1 MGKLAVNNFQSLSA
15 ELVRT
20 KESQGK
26 TVELARLKRELS
38 FEIIRHNKK
47 MKEARVSVWSSD
59 INEEP
64 DESKW

>member
-1 MGKLAVNNFQSLSA
+1 MFTLGEHAVNNFQSLSA

-26 TVELARLKRELS
+26 SVELARLKREMS
-38 FEIIRHNKK
+38 FEIIQHNKRL
-47 MKEARVSVWSSD
+47 KEARHSIWSS
-59 INEEP
+59 EEP